1 MRRRLG
7 LEDPGNPDFGVAH
20 AFDEG
25 ESGLLFVG
33 DLVAP
38 LDFDEKSML
47 ASEDKEI
54 WVSPACVAR
63 A

>member
-33 DLVAP
+33 DLVVDCTP
-38 LDFDEKSML
+38 DFGHS
-47 ASEDKEI
+47 S
-54 WVSPACVAR
+54 
-63 A
+63 